1 MRNFTHKF
9 NSLFD
14 LQSAFPTEKSC
25 IKFLEQTR
33 WHGNVISPF
42 DPTSKVYRRSDGSYR
57 CKNSGKNFNVRIGT
71 IFESS

>member
-42 DPTSKVYRRSDGSYR
+42 DPTSKFIGEVMAHTDV
-57 CKNSGKNFNVRIGT
+57 KTLVRT
-71 IFESS
+71 SMLE